1 MTPAEI
7 ARLCANGRAL
17 AAECTRLRE
26 ATTES
31 HLSKAC
37 RDLVESRAQLE
48 NAEHRVRVQTSALRH
63 QIANWTKVRDKNFE
77 LEAQLESVTRERD
90 RYKDALEYAR

>member
-63 QIANWTKVRDKNFE
+63 QIANWTKNFE